1 MTSRQWLILTPAPA
15 TVLEVGAPLAVFH
28 DARLRTVNRVKKIS
42 GLDAVTVG
50 HHSAGTL
57 LYHIALI
64 EMEMDWLY
72 ADVLEKAED
81 NFPAGA
87 RNWFPLDAG
96 GEEGHLS
103 IVTGEPLERHLAR
116 LAWVR
121 GLLDVTFTDMP
132 PYDFR
137 HPRVLDDHDV
147 TPEWVLM
154 YLALHEAHHEGQLAL
169 LGTSAQ
175 PSSA

>member
-1 MTSRQWLILTPAPA
+1 MTSRQRLILTPAPA
-15 TVLEVGAPLAVFH
+15 TVPEVGALLAVLH
-28 DARLRTVNRVKKIS
+28 DARLRTLNRVKKIS

-64 EMEMDWLY
+64 EIDWLY

-81 NFPAGA
+81 NFPADA
-87 RNWFPLDAG
+87 RDWFPLDAR

-116 LAWVR
+116 LDWVR
-121 GLLDVTFTDMP
+121 GLLDATFTDMP
-132 PYDFR
+132 LCDFR
-137 HPRVLDDHDV
+137 RPRVLDDHDV

-154 YLALHEAHHEGQLAL
+154 HLALHEAHHEGQLAL

>member
-1 MTSRQWLILTPAPA
+1 MTSRQRLILTPAPA
-15 TVLEVGAPLAVFH
+15 TVLEVGVLLAVLH
-28 DARLRTVNRVKKIS
+28 DARLRTFNRVKKIS
-42 GLDAVTVG
+42 GLDTVTVG

-64 EMEMDWLY
+64 EMDWLY

-87 RNWFPLDAG
+87 RNWFPLDAR

-116 LAWVR
+116 LTWVR

-132 PYDFR
+132 LYDFR
-137 HPRVLDDHDV
+137 RPRVLDDHDV

-154 YLALHEAHHEGQLAL
+154 HLALHEAHHEGQLAL

>member
-1 MTSRQWLILTPAPA
+1 MTFRQRFILTPAPA
-15 TVLEVGAPLAVFH
+15 TVPEVGVLLAVLH
-28 DARLRTVNRVKKIS
+28 DARLRTLNRVKKIS

-64 EMEMDWLY
+64 EMNWLY

-87 RNWFPLDAG
+87 RNWFPLDAR

-116 LAWVR
+116 LTWVR

-132 PYDFR
+132 LYDFR
-137 HPRVLDDHDV
+137 RPRVLNDHDV

-154 YLALHEAHHEGQLAL
+154 HLALHEAHHEGQLAL